1 MKMKEL
7 KENVT
12 AVADGDVTEVK
23 VADVKEADKKAN
35 KKEKVDAYVEES
47 LAAPKKPR
55 KTAAKKAT
63 KEERVETEKVE
74 VAAPIME
81 ETPTEAS
88 EEKPVKKPRKKAAP
102 KATMAEAPVEKVVPT
117 KVIQWTNTWSHES
130 GYVESINYE
139 HGHFVNTTGKEYAQK
154 FATVEAAQAAIQALI
169 AMGEGNTNLFD
180 VVE

>member
-1 MKMKEL
+1 MKEL

-12 AVADGDVTEVK
+12 AVADENVTEVK
-23 VADVKEADKKAN
+23 EAEKKAN
-35 KKEKVDAYVEES
+35 KKEKVDAYIEES
-47 LAAPKKPR
+47 LAAPKKTR

-63 KEERVETEKVE
+63 KEEKVETEKVE
-74 VAAPIME
+74 VAAPIVE
-81 ETPTEAS
+81 ETPTESS

-102 KATMAEAPVEKVVPT
+102 KAKATKTEAPVEKVVPT

-154 FATVEAAQAAIQALI
+154 FATVEEAQAAIQALI